1 LIGLKN
7 LIKAFRPSFV
17 IAIATLFGY
26 LCSNQAD
33 EDNHNQHVGADLRFA
48 LTPSPLSPGER
59 GWGRG
64 RNARNDVSVKDS
76 HSRRILFLALFLLLL
91 FMISCSSSST
101 LTESEENLA
110 EALITADQL
119 LESVPNYRESLQTIS
134 GRGRAIV
141 SEPGNSERVTL
152 EFLSNRTESLI
163 TVRNSVG
170 IEGGQIYVNTDSLLV
185 YNRVDKFAEKVPLNE
200 GKLTSVGSIAS
211 INMLDLFNYTF
222 TESDVDGLFE
232 TDDLYLAILV
242 NEVRVQISKESGRVL
257 EVNVPEGNR
266 TVPYSRIIYEGYGEM
281 EGFQLPR
288 KITIFSQDGE
298 SRATLLVQSLEI
310 NDELPEL
317 GIELPDDIPIY
328 R

>member
-1 LIGLKN
+1 MITLKKVLSTSFCHAGLRSGIHKFN
-7 LIKAFRPSFV
+7 LRKGILNQSLSRLVGVQNDRSHNDSF
-17 IAIATLFGY
+17 
-26 LCSNQAD
+26 
-33 EDNHNQHVGADLRFA
+33 
-48 LTPSPLSPGER
+48 
-59 GWGRG
+59 
-64 RNARNDVSVKDS
+64 
-76 HSRRILFLALFLLLL
+76 SRRSFFQGFFLIFL
-91 FMISCSSSST
+91 FMISCSSSVE
-101 LTESEENLA
+101 LTENEVDVA
-110 EALITADQL
+110 EASISVDQL

-152 EFLSNRTESLI
+152 QFLSNRDESLI

-170 IEGGQIYVNTDSLLV
+170 IEGGQIFVNSDSLLV
-185 YNRVDKFAEKVPLNE
+185 YNRVDKFAEKVPLNQ

-211 INMLDLFNYTF
+211 INMLDLFNYTV
-222 TESDVDGLFE
+222 TKPDVNKLFE
-232 TDDLYLAILV
+232 TDNLYVALLV
-242 NEVRVQISKESGRVL
+242 NEVRVQVSKESGRVL
-257 EVNVPEGNR
+257 EVNVPDGNQI
-266 TVPYSRIIYEGYGEM
+266 VPYSRIIYEGYGEI

-310 NDELPEL
+310 NEELPQL

>member
-1 LIGLKN
+1 
-7 LIKAFRPSFV
+7 
-17 IAIATLFGY
+17 
-26 LCSNQAD
+26 
-33 EDNHNQHVGADLRFA
+33 
-48 LTPSPLSPGER
+48 
-59 GWGRG
+59 
-64 RNARNDVSVKDS
+64 
-76 HSRRILFLALFLLLL
+76 
-91 FMISCSSSST
+91 MISCSSSVE
-101 LTESEENLA
+101 LTENEVDVA
-110 EALITADQL
+110 EASISVDQL

-152 EFLSNRTESLI
+152 QFLSNRDESLI

-170 IEGGQIYVNTDSLLV
+170 IEGGQIFVNSDSLLV
-185 YNRVDKFAEKVPLNE
+185 YNRVDKFAEKVPLNQ

-211 INMLDLFNYTF
+211 INMLDLFNYTV
-222 TESDVDGLFE
+222 TKPDVNKLFE
-232 TDDLYLAILV
+232 TDNLYVALLV
-242 NEVRVQISKESGRVL
+242 NEVRVQVSKESGRVL
-257 EVNVPEGNR
+257 EVNVPDGNQI
-266 TVPYSRIIYEGYGEM
+266 VPYSRIIYEGYGEI

-310 NDELPEL
+310 NEELPQL